1 MDVFVSADQENRT
14 SPRSKIIAEYGANEV
29 GELIRVAMMSN
40 LTEESGLGKGARRVY
55 IKYSTRFLEAL
66 RFV

>member
-14 SPRSKIIAEYGANEV
+14 SPRSKIIAEYGANEA
-29 GELIRVAMMSN
+29 GQLIRVAMMSN
-40 LTEESGLGKGARRVY
+40 LTEESGLGKIARRVY
-55 IKYSTRFLEAL
+55 IKYSTKFLEAP

>member
-1 MDVFVSADQENRT
+1 MDVFVSEDQENRT

-29 GELIRVAMMSN
+29 GELRVAMTSN
-40 LTEESGLGKGARRVY
+40 LTEESGLGKIARRVC

-66 RFV
+66 WFV

>member
-40 LTEESGLGKGARRVY
+40 LTEESGLGKIARRDT
-55 IKYSTRFLEAL
+55 YSI
-66 RFV
+66 